1 MNIVDLLFI
10 VDVTASMGSFIDDAK
25 IRMQDILQSLTGEYD
40 INLNVGLSLYRD
52 HPSED
57 RSFVTVTFDLMDVK
71 KIKEKISDIVVGG
84 GGDIPEAVLDGIID
98 GVNNMNWRDDSRRI
112 AFLIGDAPPH
122 GMYRH
127 ETHCL
132 CGKTWG
138 DAIIVIQDKCITL
151 YSIVLG
157 DSIDTRESFKQL
169 SNFTGGMLIES
180 DNAMSAIT
188 DTLKSAFDNINLDS
202 KVLEMLSKDCD
213 TDKICEML
221 NIDREKLLISK
232 SRLAQHTV

>member
-10 VDVTASMGSFIDDAK
+10 VDVTGSMGSFIDDAK
-25 IRMQDILQSLTGEYD
+25 QKMQDILQSLTGEYD
-40 INLNVGLSLYRD
+40 IDLNVGLSLYRD

-57 RSFVTVTFDLMDVK
+57 QSFVTVTFDLMDVK
-71 KIKEKISDIVVGG
+71 KIKDKISEIQVDG
-84 GGDIPEAVLDGIID
+84 GGDYPEAVLDGIID
-98 GVNNMNWRDDSRRI
+98 GANDMNWRDGSRRI

-122 GMYRH
+122 GMYEY

-138 DAIIVIQDKCITL
+138 DAIIAVQDKGITL

-157 DSIDTRESFKQL
+157 SNIDVRESFKQL

-180 DNAMSAIT
+180 DNAMNAIT
-188 DTLKSAFDNINLDS
+188 DTLKTAFDDINLDS

-221 NIDREKLLISK
+221 NIDREKLSVSK
-232 SRLAQHTV
+232 SRLAQHTI